1 VAQSVALSSN
11 PSIAKK
17 KKKKKYGWTWWC
29 TPIIPAL
36 EGLRQEDYRLEANWA
51 TRQDLVSKKTRQK

>member
-1 VAQSVALSSN
+1 L
-11 PSIAKK
+11 PKK